1 MEDKK
6 KEHYFLNLV
15 GSFDQAIMVVLEETT
30 SIEDF
35 IQVEKVEEVE
45 IEMNVL
51 GEGSHS
57 YSAKVT
63 FGQNFE
69 ISLLFNLIKN
79 ENFSSADFVAVRVL

>member
-1 MEDKK
+1 M
-6 KEHYFLNLV
+6 NLV
-15 GSFDQAIMVVLEETT
+15 GSFDQPIMVVLEETT

-51 GEGSHS
+51 AEGSHS

-63 FGQNFE
+63 FSQNFE
-69 ISLLFNLIKN
+69 ISLLFNVIKN